1 MLLLPTEKKEPKKK
15 LEDYSILLY
24 GQPKIGK
31 STFCS
36 QMDNPLFLA
45 TEPGLEALSV
55 YEAKVPDWTT
65 FLGYCSLLEKGDH
78 SFKTIVIDTVDN
90 VWKSCSEYIK
100 ERQGIQHESDLA
112 YGKGWQM
119 VKDEFFRAIRK
130 LSLLPYGLVFIS
142 HVDLIEVKTR
152 VSTIN
157 KAVPSIPKSGRDL
170 VLAMVDLILY
180 AESVVTNEGEIR
192 VLRTGPSENWEG
204 GDRTEHAF
212 GRKLPHTLPLD
223 FGQFQSAFYNQTNQE
238 ESV

>member
-1 MLLLPTEKKEPKKK
+1 MPLTTQKKEPKKR

-36 QMDNPLFLA
+36 EMDMPLFLA
-45 TEPGLEALSV
+45 TEPGLEALPV
-55 YEAKVPDWTT
+55 YEEKIPDWPT
-65 FLGYCSLLEKGDH
+65 FLKKCAEIQEGNHFY
-78 SFKTIVIDTVDN
+78 KTIVIDTVDN
-90 VWKSCSEYIK
+90 LWKCCSEHVK
-100 ERQGIQHESDLA
+100 ERQGIQHESDLG

-142 HVDLIEVKTR
+142 HVELVEVKTR
-152 VSTIN
+152 VSTVT

-170 VLAMVDLILY
+170 VLAMVDIILY
-180 AESVVTNEGEIR
+180 AESVVTDQGEVRVIR
-192 VLRTGPSENWEG
+192 TQPSENWEG

-212 GRKLPHTLPLD
+212 NRKLPPVLPLNFD
-223 FGQFQSAFYNQTNQE
+223 RFQAAFYNKKTEGDQP
-238 ESV
+238 